1 MVAILTS
8 YVSPASKSDR
18 FAIDICSEQESG
30 LEIEGA
36 MTDLTNRGIVGNADE
51 KLVAAIEELITG
63 DSDSPPL
70 SEDSVQEMLND
81 APARG
86 PDR

>member
-1 MVAILTS
+1 M
-8 YVSPASKSDR
+8 
-18 FAIDICSEQESG
+18 
-30 LEIEGA
+30 
-36 MTDLTNRGIVGNADE
+36 VGNADE

-63 DSDSPPL
+63 DSDNPPL

-81 APARG
+81 APAGG